1 MTESFMGRRG
11 FWQTIVNHRFQ
22 APTWRSTQ
30 QVLRVCCAVLVGL
43 GAAGESFGQRN
54 NVEYP
59 DWATR
64 FPAVELY
71 EPDCGP
77 LYLPN
82 KYGPFDYRALAPA
95 DRDLVERSALQLRIR
110 SVPAGERLECPA
122 RQPGTTGRGI
132 QLHTL
137 GFSEPVA
144 GIWQQWRI
152 SAIRLQD
159 RKAARS
165 EPARPLLLSDERSG
179 LSRTMSDVRAL
190 YGYYYARR
198 GKVAEARQQLEKAE
212 ALDSS
217 KANVWLY
224 VAFAYLEIKDYEKS
238 LTAAKRAYAAGYSLP
253 GLRRR
258 LERAGAWRD

>member
-1 MTESFMGRRG
+1 MTESFMGRRAL
-11 FWQTIVNHRFQ
+11 WLTIVNHRLQ

-30 QVLRVCCAVLVGL
+30 QLLRVCCALLVGL
-43 GAAGESFGQRN
+43 VAAGEACGQRN
-54 NVEYP
+54 NVAYP

-77 LYLPN
+77 LYIPN
-82 KYGPFDYRALAPA
+82 KYGPFDYRMLAPV
-95 DRDLVERSALQLRIR
+95 DRDLVERAHFSYEYEAYLQGKDWSARPGNPGPPAGGFSYTLWAFPNQLRALAAMEDLGIR
-110 SVPAGERLECPA
+110 YKSEKPRGAGLRVHCYFQRAVRFVPNDA
-122 RQPGTTGRGI
+122 
-132 QLHTL
+132 
-137 GFSEPVA
+137 
-144 GIWQQWRI
+144 
-152 SAIRLQD
+152 
-159 RKAARS
+159 
-165 EPARPLLLSDERSG
+165 
-179 LSRTMSDVRAL
+179 DVRAL

-224 VAFAYLEIKDYEKS
+224 VAFAYLEIKDFEKS

>member
-11 FWQTIVNHRFQ
+11 FWQTIVNHRLQ

-30 QVLRVCCAVLVGL
+30 QVLKVCCAVLVGL

-77 LYLPN
+77 LYIPN

-95 DRDLVERSALQLRIR
+95 DRDLVERAHFSYEYEAYLQGKDWSARPG
-110 SVPAGERLECPA
+110 SPGPPAGGFAYTLWAFPN
-122 RQPGTTGRGI
+122 
-132 QLHTL
+132 QLQVLAAMEDL
-137 GFSEPVA
+137 GFRQKTEKLRGSNLRVHCYFQRAVRFVPEDA
-144 GIWQQWRI
+144 G
-152 SAIRLQD
+152 
-159 RKAARS
+159 
-165 EPARPLLLSDERSG
+165 
-179 LSRTMSDVRAL
+179 VRAL

-198 GKVAEARQQLEKAE
+198 GKPAEARKQLEKAE
-212 ALDSS
+212 AQDSA
-217 KANVWLY
+217 KVNVWLY
-224 VAFAYLEIKDYEKS
+224 LAFAYLEIKDYEKS